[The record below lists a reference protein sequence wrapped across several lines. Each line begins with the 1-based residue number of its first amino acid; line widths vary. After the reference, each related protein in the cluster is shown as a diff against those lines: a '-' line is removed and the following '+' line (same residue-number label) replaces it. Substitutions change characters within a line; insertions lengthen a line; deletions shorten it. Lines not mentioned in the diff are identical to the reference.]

1 MKIGFYAGS
10 FDPFTY
16 GHLHVVET
24 SAKLFDKV
32 IIAIGVHSFK
42 DRRFNK
48 ERMKEG
54 IEEVL
59 KNRNLNNVS
68 VIIYDGFTSDIAKDN
83 DTTFL
88 IRGLRNGMDYQ
99 YEENIST
106 INEVTSNLDTIYI
119 RAGKLGSISSS
130 MVMELLT
137 YNKDVSEYVPEEILK
152 IVLEEIENEKKEE
165 NE

>member
-10 FDPFTY
+10 FDPFTN

-32 IIAIGVHSFK
+32 IVAIGAHSNK
-42 DRRFNK
+42 EKRFNK
-48 ERMKEG
+48 NKMRDA
-54 IEEVL
+54 IEKVL
-59 KNRNLNNVS
+59 KSRNLDNVS
-68 VIIYDGFTSDIAKDN
+68 VIIYDGFTSDIALKKG
-83 DTTFL
+83 TTFL

-130 MVMELLT
+130 MVMELLQ
-137 YNKDVSEYVPEEILK
+137 YNKDVSDYVPKEILE
-152 IVLEEIENEKKEE
+152 LLKEE
-165 NE
+165 LANKE

>member
-1 MKIGFYAGS
+1 MNIGFYAGS
-10 FDPFTY
+10 FDPFTN

-42 DRRFNK
+42 ERRFDK
-48 ERMKEG
+48 TKMKKA
-54 IEEVL
+54 IEKVL
-59 KNRNLNNVS
+59 VARNLDNVE
-68 VIIYDGFTSDIAKDN
+68 VIIYDGFTSDIALEN
-83 DTTFL
+83 NTTFL

-119 RAGKLGSISSS
+119 RAGVHGSISSS
-130 MVMELLT
+130 MVMELLE
-137 YNKDVSEYVPEEILK
+137 YKKDISSYVPKEILELL
-152 IVLEEIENEKKEE
+152 LEEKN
-165 NE
+165 N

>member
-1 MKIGFYAGS
+1 MNIGFYAGS
-10 FDPFTY
+10 FDPFTN

-32 IIAIGVHSFK
+32 IIAIGDHSNK
-42 DRRFNK
+42 EKRFNK
-48 ERMKEG
+48 NKMRDA
-54 IEEVL
+54 IEKVL
-59 KNRNLNNVS
+59 KDRQLDNVS
-68 VIIYDGFTSDIAKDN
+68 VIIYDGFTSDIALKN

-130 MVMELLT
+130 MVMELLQ
-137 YNKDVSEYVPEEILK
+137 YNKDVSDYVPKEILE
-152 IVLEEIENEKKEE
+152 LLKEE
-165 NE
+165 RENKE